1 MNVCMYVCTVHV
13 RCTCTGTNGTVPGV
27 PGIWYLF
34 EFYKNLYVLH
44 VQVPMVRIYLYLCTT
59 TCSTTCT
66 VLRLNLNTFKKE
78 CTQLGFV

>member
-1 MNVCMYVCTVHV
+1 MYVQCTVHV

-44 VQVPMVRIYLYLCTT
+44 VQVDCTAVEPYT
-59 TCSTTCT
+59 YM
-66 VLRLNLNTFKKE
+66 
-78 CTQLGFV
+78 